1 MGCIVFLT
9 LACTAIDLEPLRL
22 EHLCPPFFASTSE
35 APSIL
40 ASESAAWLGSQNETR
55 TSSKET
61 PNPIGSL
68 GDLAYTE

>member
-22 EHLCPPFFASTSE
+22 EHLCPPFLPQPVTS
-35 APSIL
+35 IV

>member
-22 EHLCPPFFASTSE
+22 EHLCPPFLPQPVKLPQSSQANR
-35 APSIL
+35 
-40 ASESAAWLGSQNETR
+40 WLGSQNETR